1 MLRQKPI
8 WSPYRNNWGTASPVL
23 HKAPLLL
30 IIQILQEAIYLVCN
44 KSFCFLFAFSCFSNQ
59 LESISFP
66 RGETQCKL
74 GNMYRHV
81 PMSKDTCGKL
91 CEMENKQ
98 TLSLTWSCQPYFCG
112 WIHSWWTESCL
123 SLTIFSSFIDIAAYL
138 VHYAEVQIQDA

>member
-44 KSFCFLFAFSCFSNQ
+44 KSFCFLFAFLCFSKQ

-98 TLSLTWSCQPYFCG
+98 TLSLSPDHVNHISVVEFT
-112 WIHSWWTESCL
+112 HDEL
-123 SLTIFSSFIDIAAYL
+123 RAAYL
-138 VHYAEVQIQDA
+138 SPSLDPS